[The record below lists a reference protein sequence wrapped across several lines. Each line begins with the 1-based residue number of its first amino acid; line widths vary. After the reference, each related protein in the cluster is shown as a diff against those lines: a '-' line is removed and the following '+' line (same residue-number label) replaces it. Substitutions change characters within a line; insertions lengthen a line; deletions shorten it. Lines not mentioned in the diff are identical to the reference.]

1 MTNKE
6 YKLDSCLTVQH
17 GGNHYKDRGIQPIE
31 FAQANNLD
39 WKQFNV
45 VKYVTRHKDKK
56 GAEDLKKAIHYLQ
69 MALEFDYG
77 VRSAVEFDDGE
88 VDDNV
93 IEFTTGGRF
102 SIPLSDIDLT
112 KIPGFVIQ
120 GSSVKYVEEDEQTPW
135 YPDNSGEWVE
145 HTTGFQPVP
154 SLTRVEVLIRSERE
168 QKDYNKA
175 IDVVLAYNW
184 DVERCYPDGGDIV
197 AYKIVK
203 G

>member
-77 VRSAVEFDDGE
+77 VRSAVEFDDGTVE
-88 VDDNV
+88 DNV
-93 IEFTTGGRF
+93 IEFTSGGRF
-102 SIPLSDIDLT
+102 SIPPSNVDIM
-112 KIPGFVIQ
+112 KIPGFAIQ
-120 GSSVKYVEEDEQTPW
+120 GSSIKYVGFDEDEETPW
-135 YPDNSGEWVE
+135 YPDDSGEWVE
-145 HTTGFQPVP
+145 HTTGSQPVP

-168 QKDYNKA
+168 QKDYYKSKDEA
-175 IDVVLAYNW
+175 REYYW
-184 DVERCYPDGGDIV
+184 DVDQDGGDIV

>member
-31 FAQANNLD
+31 FSQANNLD

-77 VRSAVEFDDGE
+77 VRSAVEFDDGVVE
-88 VDDNV
+88 DNV
-93 IEFTTGGRF
+93 IEFTIGGRF
-102 SIPLSDIDLT
+102 SIPPSNIDLT

-145 HTTGFQPVP
+145 HTTGFQPVS

-168 QKDYNKA
+168 RKDYHEVSGVA
-175 IDVVLAYNW
+175 LTYEWGVDEGYH
-184 DVERCYPDGGDIV
+184 DGCDIV